1 MRRKI
6 CLVFNLRVGYGDLSL
21 LKWQRTVYS
30 TKDGLDVYSMVY
42 YKLNMGS
49 DTRTNR
55 SHRSNGYKQTPIKT
69 GVCAPSIS
77 YSFMSSMRD
86 TSGISTISIKD
97 RFSFSAAVRAFM
109 DLCLMMPLTALKN
122 RFTRVAISMF
132 NEDEVI
138 DY

>member
-1 MRRKI
+1 MD
-6 CLVFNLRVGYGDLSL
+6 FNLRVGYGDLSL
-21 LKWQRTVYS
+21 LKWLRIVYS

-49 DTRTNR
+49 DR

-69 GVCAPSIS
+69 GVCVLSVS

-86 TSGISTISIKD
+86 TSGVSTISIKD
-97 RFSFSAAVRAFM
+97 GFSFSAAVGAFM
-109 DLCLMMPLTALKN
+109 GLCLMMPLTALKN
-122 RFTRVAISMF
+122 RFTRAAISMF

-138 DY
+138 DD

>member
-21 LKWQRTVYS
+21 LKWQRIVYS

-49 DTRTNR
+49 DR

-69 GVCAPSIS
+69 GVCVLSIS

-86 TSGISTISIKD
+86 TSGVSTISIKD
-97 RFSFSAAVRAFM
+97 GFSFSAAVGAFM
-109 DLCLMMPLTALKN
+109 GLCLMMPLTALKN
-122 RFTRVAISMF
+122 RFTRAAISMF

-138 DY
+138 DD

>member
-6 CLVFNLRVGYGDLSL
+6 CLVFNFRVGYGDLSL
-21 LKWQRTVYS
+21 LKWLRIVYS

-49 DTRTNR
+49 DR

-69 GVCAPSIS
+69 GVCVLSVS

-86 TSGISTISIKD
+86 TSGVSTISIKD
-97 RFSFSAAVRAFM
+97 GFSFSAAVGAFM
-109 DLCLMMPLTALKN
+109 GLCLMMPLTALKN
-122 RFTRVAISMF
+122 RFTRAAISMF

-138 DY
+138 DD